1 MPTCETYPGQA
12 KWQRLPSEQPLPRFV
27 PPSATQPTFPEFW
40 IHNWHSPQVQ
50 SGGYGLTLKAGI
62 SKGIEKKLKMKLQCE
77 AMAPTTGDTGRRN
90 KASVSRRQPHP
101 HGHAV
106 YEIKLSICQG
116 MKRRK
121 KTWRIHTT
129 KYLLLSLTMGKKK
142 DLLAEVVWM
151 NPENIVWGTGRQ

>member
-1 MPTCETYPGQA
+1 MPTCKPYPGQA
-12 KWQRLPSEQPLPRFV
+12 KRQRLPSERPLQWFG

-50 SGGYGLTLKAGI
+50 RGGYGLTLKAGM

-77 AMAPTTGDTGRRN
+77 VMAPTTGDTGRKN
-90 KASVSRRQPHP
+90 KASVSQRQPHP

-106 YEIKLSICQG
+106 YETKRNICQG

-129 KYLLLSLTMGKKK
+129 KYLSFSLTMERKKK
-142 DLLAEVVWM
+142 
-151 NPENIVWGTGRQ
+151 IC